1 MPQNLSAPSDLQR
14 EELCYL
20 FVKNLPFAA
29 ALLDRDMNYLITS
42 QRWLSD
48 LGLDQQDITGRSHY
62 EFFPQ
67 HCQPLSAAHQQC
79 LTEVTE
85 LCVEE
90 QFHQSDQAIA
100 WRQWKICSWQDK
112 GGSIGGVM
120 LVAEDIT
127 QRKQAEINLRENEA
141 ELQAIIDNCPAVIY
155 LRDTQGRLTRVNRQ
169 FEILTGMS
177 AKQIYGKTSYDL
189 FPKHVA
195 DEHWRNDQI
204 LLASGRAVT
213 VEELAPQ
220 ADGLHTYVS
229 VKFPIFNA
237 NGEVSATGGIST
249 DISDRKQAEQA
260 LQESEA
266 MYRQMLDAIPDMVLC
281 KGERSRIIYGNEAF
295 REFYGMS
302 NEELQGLIDSPVND
316 PDYTQ
321 QYIQDDL
328 YVFSTGQTLNIP
340 EEPVTRHDGSVHLFH
355 TIKTPIF
362 DATGN
367 VVQTMGVSRNITERK
382 QADMALQ
389 QGKHQLEEAQR
400 LAHIGSWDF
409 DPMTGVISWSDEVY
423 RIHGLSVGPKAPSY
437 AELLQ
442 MHHPSDRDPFQE
454 VVNKALTEGAAYDIE
469 YRIIQPTGSIR
480 YIHAKGEAIL
490 NEQGETVRLFGT
502 IFDITDRKQFEVA
515 LKQSEAR
522 LREKAQREQLLN
534 QLTNQI
540 RSSLDLSQTLETA
553 VREIQSLLRL
563 DRCLF
568 VRYRQH
574 TELPYWEITQEAK
587 DPALNSLLGFKNVD
601 ADILPLAEKSLRRE
615 GVRINNVQTEP
626 DATTREFFTF
636 LGYTA
641 TLTLPVHTQSGEI
654 GVICCAMTQSN
665 RTWDDSEVALLQAVG
680 DNLAIAIDQAK
691 LYEQSR
697 AAAATA
703 QAQTQQLEQTLREL
717 QQTQAQLV
725 QTEKM
730 SSLGQLV
737 AGVAHEINNPV
748 NFIYGNLSH
757 ADDYMQDLLHLL
769 DLYQQ
774 HYPQPHPEIQQ
785 ERTDVDI
792 EFLSE
797 DLPKLLSSM
806 KVGADRIQKIVL
818 ALRNFSRMDEA
829 EVKSVNVHEGIDSTL
844 MILHNRIKDTPNH
857 RGIEIIKTYDKLPL
871 LECYAGQLNQ
881 VFMNVLSNAIDAL
894 NERDSQ
900 RSPEEIKQNPSTITI
915 QTCKLDARQVQISI
929 ADNGPGMPEPVRQR
943 LFEPFFTT
951 KPIGKGTGLGLSISY
966 QVIVEKHLGQLEC
979 ISAPGQGAEFLITL
993 PLATKRM

>member
-48 LGLDQQDITGRSHY
+48 LRLDQQDIIGRSHY

-67 HCQPLSAAHQQC
+67 HCQPLSAAHQHC
-79 LTEVTE
+79 LAENTE

-90 QFHQSDQAIA
+90 QFQPLDQAIA

-112 GGSIGGVM
+112 VGAIGGVM

-127 QRKQAEINLRENEA
+127 QRKQAEAALRENEA
-141 ELQAIIDNCPAVIY
+141 ELQAIIDNCPAIIY

-177 AKQIYGKTSYDL
+177 AEQICGKSSHDL

-195 DEHWRNDQI
+195 DEHWKNDQI
-204 LLASGRAVT
+204 LLATGQAVT

-220 ADGLHTYVS
+220 ADGLHTYLS
-229 VKFPIFNA
+229 VKFPIFNSK
-237 NGEVSATGGIST
+237 GEVSVTGGIST

-260 LQESEA
+260 LKESEA
-266 MYRQMLDAIPDMVLC
+266 LYRQMLDAIPDMVLC

-295 REFYGMS
+295 RNFYGRT

-321 QYIQDDL
+321 QYIKDDL

-340 EEPVTRHDGSVHLFH
+340 EEPVTRHDGSVRLFH

-362 DATGN
+362 DAAGN
-367 VVQTMGVSRNITERK
+367 VVQTMGVSRDITERK
-382 QADMALQ
+382 QADIALQ

-423 RIHGLSVGPKAPSY
+423 RVHGLPVGPKAPSY

-442 MHHPSDRDPFQE
+442 MYHPSDRDLFQE
-454 VVNKALTEGAAYDIE
+454 AVTKALTEGAAYEIE

-480 YIHAKGEAIL
+480 HIHAKGEAIL

-540 RSSLDLSQTLETA
+540 RSSLNLNQTLEAA
-553 VREIQSLLRL
+553 VREIQSLLQL

-574 TELPYWEITQEAK
+574 IELPYWEITQEAK
-587 DPALNSLLGFKNVD
+587 DPALKSFVGSKTVD
-601 ADILPLAEKSLRRE
+601 ADILPLAEKALRRAI
-615 GVRINNVQTEP
+615 VRIDDVQSEP
-626 DATTREFFTF
+626 DPTTRQFFTF

-641 TLTLPVHTQSGEI
+641 MLTIPIHTQSGEI
-654 GVICCAMTQSN
+654 GIICCVMTQAV
-665 RTWDDSEVALLQAVG
+665 RTWDNSEVALLQVVG

-757 ADDYMQDLLHLL
+757 ADEYMQGLLHLL

-785 ERTDVDI
+785 QRTDVDI

-797 DLPKLLSSM
+797 DLPRLLSSM

-900 RSPEEIKQNPSTITI
+900 RSPQEIKQNPSTITI
-915 QTCKLDARQVQISI
+915 QTRKLDARQVQISI

-993 PLATKRM
+993 PLATKRL

>member
-1 MPQNLSAPSDLQR
+1 MPQNLSAPNHLQR

-20 FVKNLPFAA
+20 FVENLPFAA

-48 LGLDQQDITGRSHY
+48 LGLDQLDITGRSHY

-67 HCQPLSAAHQQC
+67 HCHPLSAAHQQC
-79 LTEVTE
+79 LAEVTE

-90 QFHQSDQAIA
+90 QFQRSDRAIA
-100 WRQWKICSWQDK
+100 WRQWRICSWQDRS
-112 GGSIGGVM
+112 GAIAGVM
-120 LVAEDIT
+120 LLAEDIT
-127 QRKQAEINLRENEA
+127 QRKQAEAALRENEA
-141 ELQAIIDNCPAVIY
+141 ELQAIIDNCPAIIY

-177 AKQIYGKTSYDL
+177 AEQICGKSSHDL
-189 FPKHVA
+189 FPQHVA

-204 LLASGRAVT
+204 LLTSGKAIT

-220 ADGLHTYVS
+220 ADGLHTYLS

-237 NGEVSATGGIST
+237 KGEVSITGGIST
-249 DISDRKQAEQA
+249 DISDRKQFESA
-260 LQESEA
+260 L
-266 MYRQMLDAIPDMVLC
+266 R
-281 KGERSRIIYGNEAF
+281 
-295 REFYGMS
+295 
-302 NEELQGLIDSPVND
+302 
-316 PDYTQ
+316 
-321 QYIQDDL
+321 
-328 YVFSTGQTLNIP
+328 
-340 EEPVTRHDGSVHLFH
+340 
-355 TIKTPIF
+355 
-362 DATGN
+362 
-367 VVQTMGVSRNITERK
+367 
-382 QADMALQ
+382 
-389 QGKHQLEEAQR
+389 
-400 LAHIGSWDF
+400 
-409 DPMTGVISWSDEVY
+409 
-423 RIHGLSVGPKAPSY
+423 
-437 AELLQ
+437 
-442 MHHPSDRDPFQE
+442 
-454 VVNKALTEGAAYDIE
+454 
-469 YRIIQPTGSIR
+469 
-480 YIHAKGEAIL
+480 
-490 NEQGETVRLFGT
+490 
-502 IFDITDRKQFEVA
+502 
-515 LKQSEAR
+515 QSEAK

-540 RSSLDLSQTLETA
+540 RSSLNLNQTLETA
-553 VREIQSLLRL
+553 VREIQSLLQL

-568 VRYRQH
+568 VRYCQD
-574 TELPYWEITQEAK
+574 TTPPYWEITQEAK
-587 DPALNSLLGFKNVD
+587 DPAFDSLLGFKNVD

-615 GVRINNVQTEP
+615 GVRIDDVQREP
-626 DATTREFFTF
+626 DPTTREFFTF
-636 LGYTA
+636 LGYTS

-654 GVICCAMTQSN
+654 GVICCAMTQAN

-703 QAQTQQLEQTLREL
+703 QAQTKQLEQTLRAL

-757 ADDYMQDLLHLL
+757 ADGYMQDLLHLL
-769 DLYQQ
+769 ALYQR

-785 ERTDVDI
+785 EMADVDI
-792 EFLSE
+792 EFLSG

-829 EVKSVNVHEGIDSTL
+829 EVKSVNLHEGIDSTL

-857 RGIEIIKTYDKLPL
+857 RGIEIIKNYGNLPL

-900 RSPEEIKQNPSTITI
+900 RSPQEIKQNPSTITI
-915 QTCKLDARQVQISI
+915 QTRKLDAQQVQIRI
-929 ADNGPGMPEPVRQR
+929 ADNGPGIPEPVRLR

-966 QVIVEKHLGQLEC
+966 QVVVEKHLGQLEC
-979 ISAPGQGAEFLITL
+979 ISALGQGAEFLITL
-993 PLATKRM
+993 PLRLQGIERV